1 MWLVPESSIVAN
13 PKIHNHKPI
22 NLKPTHITAI
32 APYPIYPAKMGGQK
46 GIASFYEALEKELA
60 VTLVSTQNNGLPESK
75 VGQFLPVL
83 SKSRIRYVN
92 PFLFFKLRRIIK
104 SNQSKVLILEHPYM
118 GWLGAMLKWFC
129 GVKLVVHSHNIESQR
144 FKSTGKWWWSI
155 LWNYERWTHRRAT
168 HSFFVTDEDRQY
180 AIQQFRLSEKNC
192 STITYGFSFHQPPT
206 ASEKQT
212 ARKVLIRQ
220 WGIPEDHHILL
231 FNGTLDYPPNL
242 QALRTILDEIAPR
255 LALVRDFNYT
265 ILICGKNLPAELD
278 QLKAYKAIHV
288 HYAGFVDDI
297 SLYFKGADLFINPVE
312 DGGGIKTKLVE
323 ALGNNLPAVSTV
335 NGAIGI
341 PLTVTGSSLLVVHN
355 KDPESF
361 IAAILKQ
368 SFLKSDIPDSFF
380 EYFYW
385 DHIGKKA
392 AVTLF
397 CL

>member
-1 MWLVPESSIVAN
+1 
-13 PKIHNHKPI
+13 
-22 NLKPTHITAI
+22 
-32 APYPIYPAKMGGQK
+32 
-46 GIASFYEALEKELA
+46 
-60 VTLVSTQNNGLPESK
+60 
-75 VGQFLPVL
+75 
-83 SKSRIRYVN
+83 
-92 PFLFFKLRRIIK
+92 
-104 SNQSKVLILEHPYM
+104 
-118 GWLGAMLKWFC
+118 
-129 GVKLVVHSHNIESQR
+129 
-144 FKSTGKWWWSI
+144 
-155 LWNYERWTHRRAT
+155 
-168 HSFFVTDEDRQY
+168 
-180 AIQQFRLSEKNC
+180 
-192 STITYGFSFHQPPT
+192 
-206 ASEKQT
+206 
-212 ARKVLIRQ
+212 
-220 WGIPEDHHILL
+220 L

-341 PLTVTGSSLLVVHN
+341 PLTVTGSSLLVVPN

-368 SFLKSDIPDSFF
+368 CFLKSDVPDSFF

>member
-1 MWLVPESSIVAN
+1 
-13 PKIHNHKPI
+13 
-22 NLKPTHITAI
+22 
-32 APYPIYPAKMGGQK
+32 MGGQK

-60 VTLVSTQNNGLPESK
+60 VTLVSTQNNGTPEGKIS
-75 VGQFLPVL
+75 QFLPVL
-83 SKSRIRYVN
+83 SKSRMRYVN

-104 SNQSKVLILEHPYM
+104 SNQSKVLILEHPYL

-144 FKSTGKWWWSI
+144 FKSTGKWWWGI

-206 ASEKQT
+206 ANEKQA

-220 WGIPEDHHILL
+220 WGIPENHHILL
-231 FNGTLDYPPNL
+231 FNGTLDYPPNF
-242 QALRTILDEIAPR
+242 QALLTILDEIAPR
-255 LALVRDFNYT
+255 LALEKNFNYT

-278 QLKAYKAIHV
+278 QLKAYKTIQV
-288 HYAGFVDDI
+288 QYAGFVDDI

-323 ALGNNLPAVSTV
+323 ALGNNLPAVSTI

-341 PLTVTGSSLLVVHN
+341 PLSVTGSSMQLVPN
-355 KDPESF
+355 KNPAQFVE
-361 IAAILKQ
+361 AIIIQ
-368 SFLKSDIPDSFF
+368 RNINSRIPDAFF

-385 DHIGKKA
+385 DNIAKKA
-392 AVTLF
+392 SAKLREIGVS
-397 CL
+397 